1 MRMRRINMTWI
12 KTNVMMMITTVI
24 KERKVRRKSVN

>member
-1 MRMRRINMTWI
+1 MRMRRINMILI